1 MFRRRPDP
9 FAALSLDSQ
18 YQEPEERGSF
28 LNAVVRSEGGFLEA
42 ADNAE
47 REANRSARAYR
58 RQPAGEYISPFR
70 GEEHH
75 EVAQINKMKR
85 YPTVSANSAFA
96 HVHPRELGFRT
107 FGHET
112 KRAKDIPFPMYLR
125 ENEARQD
132 ELLRQVQVREA
143 RLAHVKNSQ
152 ILYDYTAEG
161 KRKRAKAKAREKEK
175 EEEKKKNKSKGKG
188 KSKAKSISK
197 AEDKTDVR
205 SNSSERPGNRAHEP
219 TPDATPEP
227 KTPAEDAGDDLE
239 TIEGDLGSDYT
250 FETVPE
256 GASYDY
262 VIEYEAVAPG
272 ATHGPKTAK
281 PVRPVRRADKAAK
294 LVKSPSK
301 VKAKA
306 KESVAMGGEPVVTK
320 KESRRIEPQSAAG
333 SKAKGPKKP
342 VSSKEWK
349 EVKSHIEPVVVE
361 SGPHGAGKHVEP
373 VLVTKE
379 TRHVEKSF
387 EPKDENQRD
396 KPEDEVTSVQPK
408 DTESS
413 GVTSVQPEDEVTSV
427 QPKDT
432 ETGEVTSIQPKDE
445 EQGVGPKDEEANSL
459 EGSQDADAEKVQ
471 QLLGKPTTSTKKR
484 AKNSGEKALEAA
496 PDVGALGTGLAAADA
511 AINAEESR
519 QEDNLERETSTE
531 AADEIAS
538 DAGSDQVQDES
549 ELATGVHEEEGREG
563 TSEIVDQEEEEWH
576 DNDEEEEE
584 ELDLDEHDMQSEVS
598 SITSEPVDH
607 RTVPRVLTFP
617 EFEPKQSK
625 FSFKKNTVTQRPTN
639 PLASPNDPELM
650 VKTDREGFLSK
661 AVYDKVKYDNRRHE
675 KWLVEFTQAEKEK
688 CEQKQVEYDERLAYL
703 RKKVDKLQ
711 ARMQKIREAAD
722 RKLEI
727 THNELTTKLFQE
739 THEFI
744 QKKNKI
750 FLETKAI
757 QEQKERETAEVKVKQ
772 GDVQKEIDALNSER
786 DDVQREYI
794 SWSNRL
800 AEMSAHLDAKISK
813 LVTIRRQYRST
824 QAEIDLLNEK
834 KAAMEEEMEEHK
846 KTHAENTKAIE
857 SYTNKEYLPRVHEID
872 DKISGLL
879 SELSIIKQESANEK
893 VKLGNITKELEK
905 ERIAH
910 EEKLKLEAEERQ
922 RKEEDLLGKQ
932 REEAEAQ
939 AAKIKK
945 KHEKELRKMKKSYEK
960 QLKELREQQSK
971 RDDDGAAGGA
981 ASGDASGGD
990 ASGGDASG
998 AAKDEG
1004 ITTTVTKTVSKS
1016 STKVV
1021 NNKNAD
1027 DHKTTTTGLDSAANG
1042 KSALA
1047 NGGTSG
1053 ADEKVNHKYHSGR
1066 PSMDSSLFEYVTEE
1080 EILPA

>member
-18 YQEPEERGSF
+18 YQEPEEHGSF

-75 EVAQINKMKR
+75 EAAQINKMKR

-161 KRKRAKAKAREKEK
+161 KRKRAKAAAKAKAREKEK
-175 EEEKKKNKSKGKG
+175 EQDKKKNKSKGKG

-197 AEDKTDVR
+197 AEDKTDAK
-205 SNSSERPGNRAHEP
+205 SNSSETPGNQAQEL
-219 TPDATPEP
+219 TPEATPEP

-239 TIEGDLGSDYT
+239 TIEGDLGSAYT

-294 LVKSPSK
+294 EVKSPSK
-301 VKAKA
+301 LKTKA
-306 KESVAMGGEPVVTK
+306 KESVAKGGEPVVTK

-333 SKAKGPKKP
+333 KNGPKAKSSKKP

-361 SGPHGAGKHVEP
+361 GGPHGAGKHVEP

-387 EPKDENQRD
+387 EPKDENQ
-396 KPEDEVTSVQPK
+396 EDEVTSVQPK
-408 DTESS
+408 DTES
-413 GVTSVQPEDEVTSV
+413 GGVTSV
-427 QPKDT
+427 QPKDI
-432 ETGEVTSIQPKDE
+432 ETSEVTSIQPKDE
-445 EQGVGPKDEEANSL
+445 EQGVQPEDEEASAL
-459 EGSQDADAEKVQ
+459 EASQDTEAEKVQ
-471 QLLGKPTTSTKKR
+471 QLLGKSTAPSRKP
-484 AKNSGEKALEAA
+484 AKNSAEKVLEAA

-511 AINAEESR
+511 AVNAEESH
-519 QEDNLERETSTE
+519 EENSERETSTE
-531 AADEIAS
+531 AADDIAL
-538 DAGSDQVQDES
+538 DVGSDQVQNES
-549 ELATGVHEEEGREG
+549 DLAAGVEEEEGEEG
-563 TSEIVDQEEEEWH
+563 ALEEVDQEEEEEH
-576 DNDEEEEE
+576 DNDEEEDE
-584 ELDLDEHDMQSEVS
+584 ELELDEHDMQSEVS

-625 FSFKKNTVTQRPTN
+625 FSLKKNTVTQRPTN

-711 ARMQKIREAAD
+711 ARKQKIREAAD

-744 QKKNKI
+744 QMKNKI

-786 DDVQREYI
+786 EDVQREYI

-813 LVTIRRQYRST
+813 LVTIRHQYRST
-824 QAEIDLLNEK
+824 QGEIDLLNER
-834 KAAMEEEMEEHK
+834 KAAMEKEMEEHK

-893 VKLGNITKELEK
+893 VKLGNITKELEN

-932 REEAEAQ
+932 REEAEVR

-960 QLKELREQQSK
+960 QLKELKEQQSK

-981 ASGDASGGD
+981 AGGAASGDASGGD
-990 ASGGDASG
+990 AGGT
-998 AAKDEG
+998 AKGEG
-1004 ITTTVTKTVSKS
+1004 VTTTVTKTVSKS

-1021 NNKNAD
+1021 NNKND
-1027 DHKTTTTGLDSAANG
+1027 DKTATTGLDSSTND
-1042 KSALA
+1042 KSPLA

-1053 ADEKVNHKYHSGR
+1053 ANEKVNHKYHSGR

>member
-18 YQEPEERGSF
+18 YQEPEEHGSF

-161 KRKRAKAKAREKEK
+161 KRKRAKAAAKAKAREKEK
-175 EEEKKKNKSKGKG
+175 EEDKKKNKSKGKG
-188 KSKAKSISK
+188 KAKSTSK
-197 AEDKTDVR
+197 AEETADAK
-205 SNSSERPGNRAHEP
+205 SNSSEKPGNQAQEL
-219 TPDATPEP
+219 TPEATPEP
-227 KTPAEDAGDDLE
+227 RTPAEDAGDDLE
-239 TIEGDLGSDYT
+239 TIEGDLGSAYT

-294 LVKSPSK
+294 EAKSPSK

-306 KESVAMGGEPVVTK
+306 KESVAKGGEPVVTK
-320 KESRRIEPQSAAG
+320 KESKRIEPQSAAG
-333 SKAKGPKKP
+333 KNGSKTKGSKKP

-361 SGPHGAGKHVEP
+361 GGPHGAGKHVEP

-379 TRHVEKSF
+379 TRNVEKSF
-387 EPKDENQRD
+387 ESNDENQ
-396 KPEDEVTSVQPK
+396 EEITSVQPK
-408 DTESS
+408 DAESS
-413 GVTSVQPEDEVTSV
+413 GVTSVQPEHEVTSV

-432 ETGEVTSIQPKDE
+432 ETGEVTGIQPKDE
-445 EQGVGPKDEEANSL
+445 EQGVQPLDEEASAL
-459 EGSQDADAEKVQ
+459 EASQDADAEKVQ
-471 QLLGKPTTSTKKR
+471 QLLGKSTASSKKP
-484 AKNSGEKALEAA
+484 AKNSGEKVLEAA

-511 AINAEESR
+511 AINAEESP
-519 QEDNLERETSTE
+519 QEENMDREISTE
-531 AADEIAS
+531 TADEIAL
-538 DAGSDQVQDES
+538 DAGSDQAEDES
-549 ELATGVHEEEGREG
+549 ELAAGVTEEEGEEG
-563 TSEIVDQEEEEWH
+563 APEEVGQEEEEEH
-576 DNDEEEEE
+576 NNDEEEEE
-584 ELDLDEHDMQSEVS
+584 LELDEHDMQSEVS

-675 KWLVEFTQAEKEK
+675 KWLVEFTQTEKEK

-727 THNELTTKLFQE
+727 THNEMTTKLFQE

-744 QKKNKI
+744 QMKNKI

-813 LVTIRRQYRST
+813 LVTIRHQYRST
-824 QAEIDLLNEK
+824 QGEIDLLTER
-834 KAAMEEEMEEHK
+834 KAAMEKEMEENK

-910 EEKLKLEAEERQ
+910 EEKLRLEAEERQ

-932 REEAEAQ
+932 REEAEAR

-960 QLKELREQQSK
+960 QLKELKEQQSK

-998 AAKDEG
+998 TAKDEG
-1004 ITTTVTKTVSKS
+1004 VTTTVTKTVSKS

-1021 NNKNAD
+1021 NNNNAD
-1027 DHKTTTTGLDSAANG
+1027 DHKSTTTGLDSSTNG
-1042 KSALA
+1042 KSPLA
-1047 NGGTSG
+1047 NVGTSG
-1053 ADEKVNHKYHSGR
+1053 ANEKVNHKYHSGR